1 MANIGVVQRMSSYR
15 RYFDTSAR
23 RNPEHRALVVYT
35 AQYARENTT
44 SSQPTLGKM

>member
-1 MANIGVVQRMSSYR
+1 MVNIGVAQRTSSHH

-23 RNPEHRALVVYT
+23 RNPEHRALVVHM